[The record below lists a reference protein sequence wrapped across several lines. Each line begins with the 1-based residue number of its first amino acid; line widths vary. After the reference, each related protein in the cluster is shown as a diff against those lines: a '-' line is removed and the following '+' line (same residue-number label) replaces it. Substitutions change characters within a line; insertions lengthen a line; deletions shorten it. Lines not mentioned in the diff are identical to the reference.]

1 MESANADLSAELS
14 SLGQGSPG
22 FKPELLSVE
31 VRMRALANLSTAVS
45 LLLLR
50 FDVYM
55 PCRMAAAKPPSR
67 PRCSSGRDGGLAA
80 VCQRWQC
87 SGHSLLTA
95 FGAVDTAFGAWHGG
109 HSLWTSAVEQRTLPC
124 GALRKWTSALRSG
137 PGEDQVPYY
146 SAMY

>member
-1 MESANADLSAELS
+1 LESANADLSAELS

-67 PRCSSGRDGGLAA
+67 PVIVTEVWQLFVSECSAVDAA
-80 VCQRWQC
+80 FVAF
-87 SGHSLLTA
+87 LTA
-95 FGAVDTAFGAWHGG
+95 FGAVDTAFGA
-109 HSLWTSAVEQRTLPC
+109 
-124 GALRKWTSALRSG
+124 
-137 PGEDQVPYY
+137 
-146 SAMY
+146 